1 MSEREFETWLSL
13 LGGMLHL
20 KPAQREE
27 LAEEL
32 RSHLEDRLDELIAG
46 GLSREE
52 AIAAALE
59 EFGDAAGLAQHF
71 TQLAHLKQRRRLMRW
86 TYGTIAA
93 TTCAIL
99 VLVTFWPN
107 HQPNGPLGIAS
118 ADPDAA
124 PVAVNQ
130 TGSGYPGLPPGA
142 SPMPPT
148 ASDHFAESRRKIEEK
163 LAQPLPDVQFAEV
176 PLSDVLD
183 YVSTTLEVD
192 IVVNHAYFAE
202 SIGVPLDAPV
212 TLRLR
217 HGKIS
222 TRTLFDLVFEQLG
235 CKHEVGYTI
244 RDEIVYLTERSA
256 INDTVVYNVRDL
268 VAQAQTPYY
277 YPMGAGVYGSD
288 MESGMFGSG
297 DYGMEGMSSMPGGLS
312 PVQFGPGM
320 EGASGMGSAGMMQ
333 PGMSGS
339 HPAPGSLQN
348 PLIDVIE
355 ATVQPESWVSQGG
368 SGSLQLFNGLLI
380 VKNTQEAHR
389 EIEQLL
395 SMLRKASQQ
404 SIQGMGP
411 GANPYA
417 PSVGPAP
424 VYPGT
429 GSPYDPSIIP
439 PVPTTPAPTAPGAG
453 PGATSPGRPGALVP
467 QGQTPTYESPEPTGP
482 RTRRP
487 AGSPQEEFG
496 IVIPALG
503 PAPQAVNGQR
513 FERPDLF
520 SFYVGLTR

>member
-20 KPAQREE
+20 KPAQRTE

-32 RSHLEDRLDELIAG
+32 RSHLEDRLDDLIAG

-71 TQLAHLKQRRRLMRW
+71 TQLAHLKQRRRIMRW

-124 PVAVNQ
+124 PLAVNQ
-130 TGSGYPGLPPGA
+130 TGSGYPGLPPSA

-163 LAQPLPDVQFAEV
+163 LSQPLPDVQFVETPLAE
-176 PLSDVLD
+176 VLD
-183 YVSTTLEVD
+183 YVSSVLEVD
-192 IVVNHAYFAE
+192 IVVNQTYFRSQLTVA
-202 SIGVPLDAPV
+202 LDSPV
-212 TLRLR
+212 TLELR

-222 TRTLFDLVFEQLG
+222 TRTLFDLVFEQLECRG
-235 CKHEVGYTI
+235 QVGYTI

-268 VAQAQTPYY
+268 VAQAQAPYY
-277 YPMGAGVYGSD
+277 YPMGAGAYGSD
-288 MESGMFGSG
+288 MDSGLLGSG
-297 DYGMEGMSSMPGGLS
+297 EYGMEGMSSMPGGLS

-320 EGASGMGSAGMMQ
+320 EGASGMQ
-333 PGMSGS
+333 PGMPGR
-339 HPAPGSLQN
+339 HPASMQN

-355 ATVQPESWVSQGG
+355 ATVQPESWVNQGG

-404 SIQGMGP
+404 GMQGMGP

-429 GSPYDPSIIP
+429 GSPYDPSLIP
-439 PVPTTPAPTAPGAG
+439 PVPTSPAPTAPGAG
-453 PGATSPGRPGALVP
+453 PGATSPGLPGAPIP
-467 QGQTPTYESPEPTGP
+467 QYREPGTGSPPPIGRSAP
-482 RTRRP
+482 KS

-496 IVIPALG
+496 IILPALG
-503 PAPQAVNGQR
+503 PAPLAFDWKFPVDG
-513 FERPDLF
+513 ERGERSNIF